1 MIFIRALISMK
12 EHNIA
17 MLIKIQKSE
26 KDEPPISIFPIET
39 TNSLTCLLINHCH
52 HNKSQ
57 QTFIILF
64 YI

>member
-1 MIFIRALISMK
+1 MK